1 MYQDDQS
8 NLEPQP
14 PEESSN
20 RTFLIAAGIL
30 GGVVLL
36 SLACLAGVYFFGI
49 LPTRGTASQQAAA
62 QATQNAQVQQALTAT
77 AGAAAV
83 LATPTE
89 APTDT
94 PVLAEVTSTE
104 IPALTDTPEPAT
116 TSTVAAALT
125 QAALAQLTNVPTSTA
140 LPKTG
145 IGDEFGAPGL
155 VIMGMVLI
163 AVIFLA
169 RRLRAASDEIN
180 FRP

>member
-8 NLEPQP
+8 NLNAQP

-20 RTFLIAAGIL
+20 RTFLIAAGVL
-30 GGVVLL
+30 GGIVLI

-49 LPTRGTASQQAAA
+49 LPNRGTVSQQAAA

-77 AGAAAV
+77 SLAAS

-94 PVLAEVTSTE
+94 PVLAEATNTE
-104 IPALTDTPEPAT
+104 IPAVTDTIEPMTAT
-116 TSTVAAALT
+116 VGAALT
-125 QAALAQLTNVPTSTA
+125 QAANAQLTIVPTSTA

-155 VIMGMVLI
+155 VIMGMVLV

-169 RRLRAASDEIN
+169 RRLRAT
-180 FRP
+180 PTK

>member
-1 MYQDDQS
+1 MFQGDQD
-8 NLEPQP
+8 NLEPQQP

-20 RTFLIAAGIL
+20 RTFLIAAGVL
-30 GGVVLL
+30 GGIVLL

-62 QATQNAQVQQALTAT
+62 QATQNAQVAQALTAT
-77 AGAAAV
+77 AASAS
-83 LATPTE
+83 LATPSPM
-89 APTDT
+89 PTDT

-104 IPALTDTPEPAT
+104 IPAVTDTLDPAT
-116 TSTVAAALT
+116 ATVAAALT
-125 QAALAQLTNVPTSTA
+125 QAAIDQLTTVPTSTA

-155 VIMGMVLI
+155 VIAGMVLI

-169 RRLRAASDEIN
+169 RRLRVA
-180 FRP
+180 PTK

>member
-30 GGVVLL
+30 GFIVLL
-36 SLACLAGVYFFGI
+36 SLACVAGYVFFIRPNQGQQV
-49 LPTRGTASQQAAA
+49 AQAAA

-77 AGAAAV
+77 SQAAS
-83 LATPTE
+83 LGTPTE
-89 APTDT
+89 APTNT

-104 IPALTDTPEPAT
+104 IPGGTDTPDPA

-125 QAALAQLTNVPTSTA
+125 QAAIAQLTTVPTSTA

-155 VIMGMVLI
+155 VIMGMMLI

-169 RRLRAASDEIN
+169 RRLRVA
-180 FRP
+180 PTK

>member
-1 MYQDDQS
+1 MYQGDQD
-8 NLEPQP
+8 NLEPQQP

-20 RTFLIAAGIL
+20 RTFLIAAGVL

-49 LPTRGTASQQAAA
+49 VPNRGSANQQAAA
-62 QATQNAQVQQALTAT
+62 QATQNAQVAQALTAT
-77 AGAAAV
+77 SAAAS
-83 LATPTE
+83 LATPT
-89 APTDT
+89 AQATDT

-104 IPALTDTPEPAT
+104 VPGVTETLDPAT
-116 TSTVAAALT
+116 ATVAAALT
-125 QAALAQLTNVPTSTA
+125 QAAIAQLTTVATSTA

-155 VIMGMVLI
+155 VIAGMMLV

-169 RRLRAASDEIN
+169 RRLRVA
-180 FRP
+180 PTK

>member
-1 MYQDDQS
+1 MYQDDPS
-8 NLEPQP
+8 NLNAQP

-30 GGVVLL
+30 AGIVLL

-49 LPTRGTASQQAAA
+49 LPGRTTANQQAAA

-77 AGAAAV
+77 SLAAS

-89 APTDT
+89 QPTET
-94 PVLAEVTSTE
+94 PVLAEATSTQTP
-104 IPALTDTPEPAT
+104 IITDTIEPITAT
-116 TSTVAAALT
+116 VGAALT
-125 QAALAQLTNVPTSTA
+125 QAANAQLTIVPTSTA

-155 VIMGMVLI
+155 VIAAMVLI

-169 RRLRAASDEIN
+169 RRLRAA
-180 FRP
+180 PTK

>member
-1 MYQDDQS
+1 MYQGDQG
-8 NLEPQP
+8 NLDAPQQP

-20 RTFLIAAGIL
+20 RTFLIVAGIL
-30 GGVVLL
+30 AGVVLL

-49 LPTRGTASQQAAA
+49 LPNRGTANQQAAA

-77 AGAAAV
+77 AAAV
-83 LATPTE
+83 SLATPTP

-94 PVLAEVTSTE
+94 PVLAEATSTE
-104 IPALTDTPEPAT
+104 ILALTTDTPEPVTAT
-116 TSTVAAALT
+116 VGAALT
-125 QAALAQLTNVPTSTA
+125 QAANAELTNVPTSTA

-155 VIMGMVLI
+155 VIAGMMLV

-169 RRLRAASDEIN
+169 RRLRAT
-180 FRP
+180 PMK

>member
-1 MYQDDQS
+1 MYQGDQD
-8 NLEPQP
+8 NLDPQQP

-30 GGVVLL
+30 GGIVLL

-49 LPTRGTASQQAAA
+49 LHTRGTASQQAAA

-77 AGAAAV
+77 AAEAS
-83 LATPTE
+83 LATPS
-89 APTDT
+89 ALPTDT
-94 PVLAEVTSTE
+94 PVLADVTSTE
-104 IPALTDTPEPAT
+104 IPAVTDTLDPAT
-116 TSTVAAALT
+116 ATVAAALT
-125 QAALAQLTNVPTSTA
+125 QAAIAQLTTVATSTA

-155 VIMGMVLI
+155 VIAGMMLI

-169 RRLRAASDEIN
+169 RRLRVASTK
-180 FRP
+180 

>member
-1 MYQDDQS
+1 MYEGDPS
-8 NLEPQP
+8 NSDAQP

-20 RTFLIAAGIL
+20 RTFLIAAGLL
-30 GGVVLL
+30 GGIVLL

-49 LPTRGTASQQAAA
+49 LPNRGSASQQAAA

-77 AGAAAV
+77 AGAAS
-83 LATPTE
+83 LATPTV

-94 PVLAEVTSTE
+94 PVLAEATSTPE
-104 IPALTDTPEPAT
+104 TPAVTASLEPVTAT
-116 TSTVAAALT
+116 VGAALT
-125 QAALAQLTNVPTSTA
+125 QAAIAQLTIVPTSTL

-155 VIMGMVLI
+155 VIAGMLLI

-169 RRLRAASDEIN
+169 RRLRAT
-180 FRP
+180 PTK

>member
-20 RTFLIAAGIL
+20 RTFLIAAGVL

-83 LATPTE
+83 SLATPTE

-155 VIMGMVLI
+155 VIAGMMLI

-169 RRLRAASDEIN
+169 RRLRVA
-180 FRP
+180 PMK

>member
-8 NLEPQP
+8 NLNAQP

-20 RTFLIAAGIL
+20 RTFLIVGGILAGI
-30 GGVVLL
+30 VLL
-36 SLACLAGVYFFGI
+36 SFACLVGYVLFI
-49 LPTRGTASQQAAA
+49 RPSQSTVSQQAAA

-77 AGAAAV
+77 SLAAS

-94 PVLAEVTSTE
+94 PVLAEATNTE
-104 IPALTDTPEPAT
+104 IPAVTDTIEPMTAT
-116 TSTVAAALT
+116 VGAALT
-125 QAALAQLTNVPTSTA
+125 QAANAQLTIVPTSTA

-155 VIMGMVLI
+155 VIMGMVLV

-169 RRLRAASDEIN
+169 RRLRAT
-180 FRP
+180 PTK

>member
-14 PEESSN
+14 TEESSN
-20 RTFLIAAGIL
+20 RTFLIEAGVL

-83 LATPTE
+83 NLATPTE

-94 PVLAEVTSTE
+94 PVLAQVTSTE
-104 IPALTDTPEPAT
+104 IPAFTDTPEPAT

-169 RRLRAASDEIN
+169 RRLRVA
-180 FRP
+180 PTK